1 MKTTLD
7 NTWTGLSSGAKTIL
21 ERVDINRRNLELVV
35 GENVQI
41 PYFQEQLTKDIVS
54 EIQIFEKSPENEGF
68 FKTELK
74 GNTFNI
80 LFLKGAFD

>member
-1 MKTTLD
+1 MTTALD
-7 NTWTGLSSGAKTIL
+7 NTWANLSNGAKTIL
-21 ERVDINRRNLELVV
+21 ERVDINRRNLELVIGEKV
-35 GENVQI
+35 GI
-41 PYFQEQLTKDIVS
+41 PYFNEELTKEIVS
-54 EIQIFEKSPENEGF
+54 DIQMYEKSPENDGF